1 MKRITLLR
9 HAKSSWDDPGLSDF
23 DRPLNPRGRRN
34 APEMGRRLKA
44 RDQVPDLLISS
55 PALRAVTT
63 ARMVAREM
71 GFPEGRIIEEPS
83 LYHASEGRIM
93 AIVNS
98 LESLAGH
105 LMLVGHNP
113 GFSDFANCLSEARID
128 NLPTAAIFCVDFDVD
143 DWSEVV
149 PGEGR
154 FVYFDYPKRPFDG

>member
-9 HAKSSWDDPGLSDF
+9 HAKSSWDEPGLSDF

-83 LYHASEGRIM
+83 LYHAGEGRIM

-143 DWSEVV
+143 DWSEII